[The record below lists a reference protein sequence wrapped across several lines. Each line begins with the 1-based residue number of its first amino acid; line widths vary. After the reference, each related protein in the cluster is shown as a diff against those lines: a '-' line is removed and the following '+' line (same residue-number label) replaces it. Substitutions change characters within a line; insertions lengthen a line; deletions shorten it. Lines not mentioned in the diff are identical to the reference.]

1 VSAPAGAAAAAGTL
15 PGALLSTRGLSLSFG
30 GVVAADAIDFDL
42 IPGERLAVVGQNG
55 AGKTT
60 FINICTGYLRAT
72 TGRVFF
78 DGTEV
83 TGESPR
89 AITRRGVGRS
99 FQLPQVFTEHTVREC
114 LLLAASAVKPVKRES
129 VMKRGGFWPPLAA
142 AVDAAEVDAT
152 LELLQLQGRAHDLAG
167 ALPEG
172 QRKLLDVAMALV
184 LRPKLMI
191 MDEPTSGV
199 SSDEKHELMALLMRA
214 LDERR
219 VTSIFVEHDIEIVR
233 RYATRLAAWIA
244 GKVAADGKPEE
255 VLRDPVV
262 IRNVI
267 GE

>member
-1 VSAPAGAAAAAGTL
+1 MSKQG
-15 PGALLSTRGLSLSFG
+15 LLSTRGLSLSFG

-42 IPGERLAVVGQNG
+42 MPGERLAVVGQNG

-60 FINICTGYLRAT
+60 FINICTGYLKPT
-72 TGRVFF
+72 SGQVFF
-78 DGTEV
+78 DGTEI
-83 TGESPR
+83 TGQSPR

-114 LLLAASAVKPVKRES
+114 LMLAASAVTKR
-129 VMKRGGFWPPLAA
+129 RGLWLPMEE
-142 AVDAAEVDAT
+142 AVDGAEIDET
-152 LELLQLQGRAHDLAG
+152 LELLQLMPRAHDLAG
-167 ALPEG
+167 SLPEG

-199 SSDEKHELMALLMRA
+199 SSDEKHDLMAVVMQA
-214 LDERR
+214 LDDRK
-219 VTSIFVEHDIEIVR
+219 VTSIFVEHDIDIVR
-233 RYATRLAAWIA
+233 RYATRLCAWIA
-244 GKVAADGKPEE
+244 GRIAADGAPDE

-262 IRNVI
+262 IKNVI